1 MKRMKTRKISKEK
14 LLKEIAVLK
23 TQLKILKN
31 KINQYQVLHKAVF
44 EHSPVGITL
53 RLRSGELVSY
63 NKAWKRIWNLT
74 KHKII
79 ENEKKCRGWSAKK
92 RYPYLKKYASKVQKI
107 FDKGGE
113 IYIPEIHVVDPKTKF
128 DRWIAQ
134 HYYAIKNDQ
143 SKVEHVVTI
152 TQDITPQKMA
162 LLALQESEEKF
173 RTIVNNVNLGVYR
186 STAKPPGYLIQVNP
200 AFLNLFGYKS
210 MKQILHIPAEK
221 FYKNPKDRIQ
231 FVKELIKNGEVRD
244 RELQMK
250 RKDGSTF
257 WASVYAK
264 AHFDENGYIKWID
277 GVIEDVTERKQMT
290 ATLQALS
297 FTDELTGL
305 YNRRGFMTL
314 AEHQMRIAQ
323 RTNKPML
330 LLFID
335 MDNLKDINDEFGHP
349 MGDQALIWTTKILK
363 KTFRGSDIIAR
374 IGGDEFVVLTLEIQK
389 TKGENFYERL
399 HKSLGVFNQ
408 SKQLP
413 FNISLSA
420 GWSYYNPKAPESI
433 KNLLKKADHLMYIN
447 KMKKKI
453 KIT

>member
-1 MKRMKTRKISKEK
+1 MKKRKNRETFRAR
-14 LLKEIAVLK
+14 LLEEVVRLK
-23 TQLKILKN
+23 TQLKILQN
-31 KINQYQVLHKAVF
+31 KLREHRVLNKAVF
-44 EHSPVGITL
+44 EHSPVGITV
-53 RLRSGELVSY
+53 RLGSGELVSY

-74 KHKII
+74 YRKIL
-79 ENEKKCRGWSAKK
+79 ENEKKCRGWTVKK
-92 RYPYLKKYASKVQKI
+92 RYPYLKKYASRVQKI

-113 IYIPEIHVVDPKTKF
+113 IYIPEIHVIDPKTKF
-128 DRWIAQ
+128 DKWIAQ
-134 HYYAIKNDQ
+134 YYYAIKNNR

-162 LLALQESEEKF
+162 LLALEESEKKF
-173 RTIVNNVNLGVYR
+173 RAIVNNVNLGVYR
-186 STAKPPGYLIQVNP
+186 SSAKQPGYVIQANP
-200 AFLNLFGYKS
+200 AFLKLFGYES

-231 FVKELIKNGEVRD
+231 LLKELIKNGEVRD
-244 RELQMK
+244 KELEMK

-264 AHFDENGYIKWID
+264 AHYDESGYIKWID

-290 ATLQALS
+290 ETLQALS

-314 AEHQMRIAQ
+314 AEHQIKIAQ

-374 IGGDEFVVLTLEIQK
+374 IGGDEFVILTLEIQK
-389 TKGENFYERL
+389 TKGEIFYERL

-408 SKQLP
+408 SGQLP
-413 FNISLSA
+413 FRISLSA
-420 GWSYYNPKAPESI
+420 GWSYYNPKHPESI
-433 KNLLKKADHLMYIN
+433 KSLLKKADHLMYIN
-447 KMKKKI
+447 KMRKKMRK
-453 KIT
+453 